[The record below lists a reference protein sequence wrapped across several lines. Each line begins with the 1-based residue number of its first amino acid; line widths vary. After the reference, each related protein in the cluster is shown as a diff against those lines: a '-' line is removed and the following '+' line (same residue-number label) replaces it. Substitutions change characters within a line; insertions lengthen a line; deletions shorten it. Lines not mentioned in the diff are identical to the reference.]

1 MNKVEKQGVIDGLTE
16 KFGASSY
23 FYFADASGL
32 TVEVVNKL
40 RRSCFEKGIG
50 LQVAKNTLIKKA
62 LVAAGKNSEE
72 LDTVLAGPTAILF
85 AENGNAPAKLIKEFR
100 KAAAVTK
107 PALKGAYIDSSI
119 YLGEASLED
128 LVNLKSKDQLIG
140 EIIGMLQSP
149 AQNVISALQSSG
161 NKLAGILKTLSEKES
176 N

>member
-62 LVAAGKNSEE
+62 LVAFKLFQLGDWIDGMNGTGFTTFMVIDMLRSQSWQRGMDLQKTKKNIQQMHNICISDFKIRE
-72 LDTVLAGPTAILF
+72 DILQI
-85 AENGNAPAKLIKEFR
+85 ADDAKL
-100 KAAAVTK
+100 
-107 PALKGAYIDSSI
+107 LY
-119 YLGEASLED
+119 
-128 LVNLKSKDQLIG
+128 
-140 EIIGMLQSP
+140 
-149 AQNVISALQSSG
+149 
-161 NKLAGILKTLSEKES
+161 
-176 N
+176 